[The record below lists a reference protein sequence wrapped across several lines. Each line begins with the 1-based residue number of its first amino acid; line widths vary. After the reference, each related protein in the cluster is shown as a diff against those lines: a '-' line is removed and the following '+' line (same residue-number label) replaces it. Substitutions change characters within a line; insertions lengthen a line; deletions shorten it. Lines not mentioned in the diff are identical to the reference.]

1 MNNLRKTYMVI
12 FLKII
17 PLSLLPILLAS
28 PGTSYNL
35 DFQSAAY
42 TAGLLKYY
50 NIDYDPFA
58 PFQTSDVSHPES
70 LD

>member
-1 MNNLRKTYMVI
+1 MVI

-42 TAGLLKYY
+42 IAGLLKYY
-50 NIDYDPFA
+50 NIDYNLFA
-58 PFQTSDVSHPES
+58 PFQTSDVSYPES